1 MKFWESKPA
10 FTGVAVVLWSP
21 MIAVPVGQWLG
32 NLGREHRF
40 AVGKV
45 VIKVC
50 SVILRTLF
58 QTLLLQRSS
67 AELKVQK

>member
-1 MKFWESKPA
+1 
-10 FTGVAVVLWSP
+10 

-32 NLGREHRF
+32 SLGREHRF

-50 SVILRTLF
+50 SVILQTLF

-67 AELKVQK
+67 AELKVEK